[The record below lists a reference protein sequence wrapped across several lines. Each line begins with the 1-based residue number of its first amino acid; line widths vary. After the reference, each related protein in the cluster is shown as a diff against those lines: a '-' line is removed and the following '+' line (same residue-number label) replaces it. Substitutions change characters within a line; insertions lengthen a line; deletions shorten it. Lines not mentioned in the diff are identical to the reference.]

1 VIRSSPL
8 GKKAMDLGCGELSNK
23 TNASNDYVVVGNVIY
38 LLHKDVKPGLP
49 DHSMFEETTLR
60 GMYVIR
66 DED

>member
-1 VIRSSPL
+1 MRTEL
-8 GKKAMDLGCGELSNK
+8 GELNRE
-23 TNASNDYVVVGNVIY
+23 TNVTSDYYVVGNVIY
-38 LLHKDVKPGLP
+38 LRYAEVKTGLP

>member
-1 VIRSSPL
+1 MRTEI
-8 GKKAMDLGCGELSNK
+8 GELNREPNVTS
-23 TNASNDYVVVGNVIY
+23 DYYVVGNVIY
-38 LLHKDVKPGLP
+38 LRYAEVKPGLP